1 MMNIASES
9 WRPVV
14 AGDKIVT
21 ANPETIGGVEK
32 RQRRRVTVCDAR
44 SRFSMRL
51 SSD

>member
-21 ANPETIGGVEK
+21 ANRDKIEGCRKAATKAREAV
-32 RQRRRVTVCDAR
+32 RVAPATAIDCVT
-44 SRFSMRL
+44 
-51 SSD
+51 